1 MKKLSRKPMRMI
13 LANLLLLLIL
23 TLALFGAQTLA
34 SSQASARAPDLIN
47 IELRAAIMGGEQ
59 LLLMDTL
66 GRTIYLPTIYK

>member
-1 MKKLSRKPMRMI
+1 MIKLSRKPMRMI
-13 LANLLLLLIL
+13 LASLLLLLIL

-34 SSQASARAPDLIN
+34 SSQASARAPDFVTIQQ
-47 IELRAAIMGGEQ
+47 IAAITGGEQ